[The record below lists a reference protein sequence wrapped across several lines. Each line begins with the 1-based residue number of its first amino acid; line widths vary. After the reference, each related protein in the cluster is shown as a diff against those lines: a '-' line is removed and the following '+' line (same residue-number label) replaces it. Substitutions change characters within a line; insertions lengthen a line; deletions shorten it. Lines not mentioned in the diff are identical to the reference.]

1 MCECVKEGSLNLV
14 NRRFGSRKG
23 FFFFPPS
30 LQWEVYC
37 FEFDRSFGIVEIFH
51 AMICTVFLRSIYF
64 SNISN
69 N

>member
-1 MCECVKEGSLNLV
+1 MCVKEGSLNLV
-14 NRRFGSRKG
+14 NRGRD
-23 FFFFPPS
+23 FFFP